1 MPVFCN
7 ISSASGLERTDC
19 PGSNGV
25 NLPAFLW
32 TAHAQSGFSD
42 FNGRMQR
49 DHKAMMWRKRL
60 DLVLFFVTILL
71 MTTEPRKSGDQ
82 AQPVAYKRQDDL
94 TTPSAEGN
102 HG

>member
-1 MPVFCN
+1 
-7 ISSASGLERTDC
+7 
-19 PGSNGV
+19 
-25 NLPAFLW
+25 
-32 TAHAQSGFSD
+32 
-42 FNGRMQR
+42 MQG
-49 DHKAMMWRKRL
+49 DHKPMMWRKRL

>member
-1 MPVFCN
+1 
-7 ISSASGLERTDC
+7 
-19 PGSNGV
+19 
-25 NLPAFLW
+25 
-32 TAHAQSGFSD
+32 
-42 FNGRMQR
+42 
-49 DHKAMMWRKRL
+49 MMWRKRL

-82 AQPVAYKRQDDL
+82 AQPVAYKHQDDL